1 MATYTVWFFWGGN
14 NPEFSNVKDALKKA
28 YVLAKQPK
36 NRNGFVRIAKTD
48 RSGIDTNWRQVSY
61 STLANGKKEVVVMNS
76 DLKRQRIV
84 KSNGE
89 LGEAVKNKSIIRNS
103 RHIGDMRYVGKTPDR
118 GKFYNYDTNRW
129 DTYIR
134 KR

>member
-1 MATYTVWFFWGGN
+1 MTTYTVWLFWGGN
-14 NPEFSNVKDALKKA
+14 NPEFSNVKDAFKKA

-36 NRNGFVRIAKTD
+36 NRNGFVKIA
-48 RSGIDTNWRQVSY
+48 TNWRQVSY

-84 KSNGE
+84 NSNGE
-89 LGEAVKNKSIIRNS
+89 LGEAVKNKSIVRNG
-103 RHIGDMRYVGKTPDR
+103 RHIGDMQYVGKTPDK

-129 DTYIR
+129 DTYR
-134 KR
+134 R